1 MPGLFDVFTLR
12 EMTLRNRIMM
22 SPMCQYAAGDDG
34 HPTDWHL
41 VHYGARASGGVGLV
55 MIEATAVQPGG
66 RISLGDLGL
75 WEDAQVDP
83 LARIVDFCHSQGARV
98 GVQLGH
104 AGRKAWSGD
113 RAFGPQVPVAP
124 SAISFDEGWRV
135 PVALDQAGIDAV
147 VAAFG
152 AAARRARQAGLDVI
166 EIHGAHGYL
175 ISEFLSPLANARTDA
190 YGGDHAGRA
199 RLAVEVAE
207 AIRAE
212 WPESRPLFIRLSCS
226 DWAEGGNT
234 PADAA
239 EYARILKDHGVDLV
253 DCSSGGVVNVR
264 PKASPGYQVPFAE
277 EVRRSSG
284 LPVAA
289 VGLISR
295 PEQADAVVRQGRADL
310 VAMGRGLLRSPYWP
324 NYAARSLNVP
334 ECWPEPYGAA
344 NRAPVYPER

>member
-1 MPGLFDVFTLR
+1 MLGLFDVYTLR

-34 HPTDWHL
+34 RATDWHL

-55 MIEATAVQPGG
+55 MIEATAVETRG

-75 WEDAQVDP
+75 WEDAQIEP
-83 LARIVDFCHSQGARV
+83 LARIVDFCHAQGAQV

-104 AGRKAWSGD
+104 AGRKAWSAE
-113 RAFGPQVPVAP
+113 RAFGPEVPVAP
-124 SAISFDEGWRV
+124 SAIPFDEGWRV
-135 PVALDQAGIDAV
+135 PEALDQAGIDGV

-152 AAARRARQAGLDVI
+152 AAARRACEARLDVI

-175 ISEFLSPLANARTDA
+175 ISEFLSPLANARMDA

-199 RLAVEVAE
+199 RVAVKVAE

-212 WPESRPLFIRLSCS
+212 WPESRPLFIRLSCT
-226 DWAEGGNT
+226 DWAKGGNT

-239 EYARILKDHGVDLV
+239 EYARILRDHGVDLV

-264 PKASPGYQVPFAE
+264 PKAWPGYQVAFAAQM
-277 EVRRSSG
+277 RRATG

-295 PEQADAVVRQGRADL
+295 PEQADAVVREGQADL
-310 VAMGRGLLRSPYWP
+310 VALGRALLRSPYWAHH
-324 NYAARSLNVP
+324 AARSLNVP
-334 ECWPEPYGAA
+334 EQWPEAYGAV
-344 NRAPVYPER
+344 NRAPIYPER

>member
-1 MPGLFDVFTLR
+1 
-12 EMTLRNRIMM
+12 
-22 SPMCQYAAGDDG
+22 
-34 HPTDWHL
+34 

-75 WEDAQVDP
+75 WEDAQIAP
-83 LARIVDFCHSQGARV
+83 LARIVDFCHSQGAMM

-104 AGRKAWSGD
+104 AGRKAWSAE
-113 RAFGPQVPVAP
+113 RAFGPEVPVAP
-124 SAISFDEGWRV
+124 SAIAFDEGWRT
-135 PVALDQAGIDAV
+135 PEALDQAGIDGVATAYR
-147 VAAFG
+147 VAAC
-152 AAARRARQAGLDVI
+152 RARDAGLDVI

-207 AIRAE
+207 AIRTE
-212 WPESRPLFIRLSCS
+212 WPESRPLFIRLSCT

-234 PADAA
+234 PADAT
-239 EYARILKDHGVDLV
+239 EYSRILKDHGVDLV

-264 PKASPGYQVPFAE
+264 PKASPGYQVAFAE
-277 EVRRSSG
+277 EVRRDSG
-284 LPVAA
+284 LSVAA

-295 PEQADAVVRQGRADL
+295 PEQADAVVRKGQADL
-310 VAMGRGLLRSPYWP
+310 VALGRALLRSPYWAH
-324 NYAARSLNVP
+324 YAARSLNVP
-334 ECWPEPYGAA
+334 EQWPEPYGAA

>member
-1 MPGLFDVFTLR
+1 
-12 EMTLRNRIMM
+12 
-22 SPMCQYAAGDDG
+22 
-34 HPTDWHL
+34 
-41 VHYGARASGGVGLV
+41 

-75 WEDAQVDP
+75 WEDAQIAP
-83 LARIVDFCHSQGARV
+83 LARIVDFCHSQGAMM

-104 AGRKAWSGD
+104 AGRKAWSAE
-113 RAFGPQVPVAP
+113 RAFGPEVPVAP
-124 SAISFDEGWRV
+124 SAIAFDEGWRT
-135 PVALDQAGIDAV
+135 PEALDQAGIDG
-147 VAAFG
+147 VATAYRV
-152 AAARRARQAGLDVI
+152 AARRARDAGLDVI

-207 AIRAE
+207 AIRTE
-212 WPESRPLFIRLSCS
+212 WPESRPLFIRLSCT

-234 PADAA
+234 PADAT
-239 EYARILKDHGVDLV
+239 EYSRILKDHGVDLV

-264 PKASPGYQVPFAE
+264 PKASPGYQVAFAE
-277 EVRRSSG
+277 EVRRDSG
-284 LPVAA
+284 LSVAA

-295 PEQADAVVRQGRADL
+295 PEQADAVVRKGQADL
-310 VAMGRGLLRSPYWP
+310 VALGRALLRSPYWAH
-324 NYAARSLNVP
+324 YAARSLNVP
-334 ECWPEPYGAA
+334 EQWPEPYGAA